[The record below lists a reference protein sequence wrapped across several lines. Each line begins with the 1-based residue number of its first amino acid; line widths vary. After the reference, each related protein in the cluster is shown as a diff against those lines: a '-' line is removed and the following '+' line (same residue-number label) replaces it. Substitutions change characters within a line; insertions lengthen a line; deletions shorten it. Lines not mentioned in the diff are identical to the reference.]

1 MLTFSEFVEQNDY
14 TPSIMLQH
22 EGFDVEE
29 IEEHGRR
36 VSLSSD
42 ELNAIADVA
51 ILDVFED
58 GECVLLDAEAVLDAC
73 QAMGESAKQSINK
86 KVADN
91 LEILRDNIIFIM
103 EEDGVITSYM
113 CSETGFTIWGGNR
126 RELDRLGLY

>member
-36 VSLSSD
+36 VSLSSE
-42 ELNAIADVA
+42 ELKAIADVA

-73 QAMGESAKQSINK
+73 RGMGEKASKSIDK

-91 LEILRDNIIFIM
+91 LEILRDNIIYIM
-103 EEDGVITSYM
+103 EEDGVITSYI
-113 CSETGFTIWGGNR
+113 CSETGFTIWGGSR